1 MKNLFT
7 LSAVLSL
14 SLASIDARAQQSAS
28 PPTAR
33 VAAGF
38 VLEISAL
45 STPDQARPEW
55 SQQLAIAGEG
65 RASARYTNSRATVVD
80 LSVAARQG
88 EADRIV
94 IELDVREERARGA
107 VRSSHQTRQ
116 SIAIRRGEAVLVQSV
131 SPDGATRVLRLTV
144 R

>member
-7 LSAVLSL
+7 LCAFLSL
-14 SLASIDARAQQSAS
+14 TLAAIDARAQQSAS
-28 PPTAR
+28 PPSAR
-33 VAAGF
+33 IAGGF

-45 STPDQARPEW
+45 SAPDQARPEW

-65 RASARYTNSRATVVD
+65 RASARYTNSSATVVE

-107 VRSSHQTRQ
+107 GRSSHHTRQ
-116 SIAIRRGEAVLVQSV
+116 SVAIRRGEVMLVQSV
-131 SPDGATRVLRLTV
+131 SPDGATRVLRLVV